1 MAPLFG
7 VVAPLLAFSVFYF
20 IMIAGALLAVLETPK
35 QSSGTFLQRWKFQN
49 DRRET
54 SCSDGNTKMVVEEL
68 LAAMESL
75 KRSSG
80 SFLQRWKHQNGSRCL
95 FV

>member
-35 QSSGTFLQRWKFQN
+35 QSSGTFLQRWK
-49 DRRET
+49 
-54 SCSDGNTKMVVEEL
+54 
-68 LAAMESL
+68 
-75 KRSSG
+75 
-80 SFLQRWKHQNGSRCL
+80 H
-95 FV
+95 